1 MENENYDNKHS
12 DVSKKWENIGDRLFS
27 SQKPET
33 EITQPQNSLNQELE
47 ILKQEISALKSEN
60 FNIKTISALEKSGCI
75 KPELVINAVPKDCE
89 NLQDWIDS
97 FKTENEIL
105 FRQPPKN
112 HGGNFKPSHCSNL
125 SPSELM
131 NNYIRG
137 L

>member
-1 MENENYDNKHS
+1 MENENCSKISNI
-12 DVSKKWENIGDRLFS
+12 SKKWENIGERLFS
-27 SQKPET
+27 TPKSET
-33 EITQPQNSLNQELE
+33 ETLPTQTSLNQELE
-47 ILKQEISALKSEN
+47 ILKNEISALKSEN

-105 FRQPPKN
+105 FRQPPQN
-112 HGGNFKPSHCSNL
+112 HGGNFKPSHYSNL

-137 L
+137 I